1 MEQQKQLQS
10 LTNEYQS
17 LQNGMPPR
25 DRDRRPKNMSRT
37 RLRDFD
43 TDMSTL
49 ITARQK
55 LESQQQENKGVQK
68 VCDKISR
75 YSEKLTRQGDH

>member
-1 MEQQKQLQS
+1 
-10 LTNEYQS
+10 
-17 LQNGMPPR
+17 
-25 DRDRRPKNMSRT
+25 MSRT
-37 RLRDFD
+37 RLKDFD

-68 VCDKISR
+68 VCDEISR